1 MTDKPEKPVEPG
13 PCRSEAEQHRYAQ
26 ANAEWSAWIA
36 EHPEDDGAND
46 VDTAAGMPAEEAEE
60 APAPAAP
67 VAPRP
72 GPRPAVVAPR
82 PAPKPAGAP

>member
-13 PCRSEAEQHRYAQ
+13 PARSEAEQHRYAQ

-36 EHPEDDGAND
+36 EHPEDDVEEVAPEAD
-46 VDTAAGMPAEEAEE
+46 APAEEAEE
-60 APAPAAP
+60 APAPVAP
-67 VAPRP
+67 PAPRP
-72 GPRPAVVAPR
+72 GPRPAGAMPR